1 MNIASNTLLVLN
13 SNSKRYDNLLT
24 IDIKTLKDILKNQ
37 KILNWLNCDDE

>member
-24 IDIKTLKDILKNQ
+24 IDIKTVKDNEVKMHG
-37 KILNWLNCDDE
+37 KKPHPGD